1 VSDLNRGEKYRFE
14 RLLDMGTGYVLNFS
28 NRTFDEFVSDSTGRN
43 IYDSRYDRESGSK
56 ANRLRQFWE
65 VEGNSMVAKLMGDI
79 LEYGGENSIFSDKE
93 NLLEACLRIV
103 ARLREDSPVAELDA
117 LTAIS
122 DERGFDKVAK
132 AVREA
137 IEKNEPESA
146 LDRLHT
152 FVIKYVRTLCTQ
164 HGLVVTRD
172 KPLHSLL
179 GEYVRRLREE
189 GHIES
194 EMTLRI
200 LKSSISTLEAFNE
213 VRNNRTLAHDNP
225 ILQYYEALLIFNHVA
240 GSIRFLRSMEAKQQK
255 QEAPAVAT
263 EDDFVF

>member
-1 VSDLNRGEKYRFE
+1 MSDLNRGEKYRFE

-122 DERGFDKVAK
+122 DERGFDKVA
-132 AVREA
+132 
-137 IEKNEPESA
+137 N
-146 LDRLHT
+146 
-152 FVIKYVRTLCTQ
+152 C
-164 HGLVVTRD
+164 
-172 KPLHSLL
+172 LL
-179 GEYVRRLREE
+179 YTSRCV
-189 GHIES
+189 
-194 EMTLRI
+194 
-200 LKSSISTLEAFNE
+200 
-213 VRNNRTLAHDNP
+213 
-225 ILQYYEALLIFNHVA
+225 
-240 GSIRFLRSMEAKQQK
+240 
-255 QEAPAVAT
+255 
-263 EDDFVF
+263 